1 MQNTQSTHW
10 KAYGFLLLASLLWAG
25 NTILGRG
32 LATQINPLALS
43 FWRWYLALSC
53 ILVITARHLPAHWP
67 EIKARWKT
75 LVALSIFG
83 VVGYNAF
90 QYWSLQYSPAINIAL
105 VASAIPVVILPL
117 SVLVLG
123 VRPGWRAW
131 LGVAISLSGVLL
143 VIARGDAQRLAS
155 LSISQGDGIM
165 FIAVLSWGVYTMIL
179 RKYPLNMPTL
189 VSLTL
194 QITLGTLILLPGY
207 LLERHFTGDFT
218 VQPQLLGAL
227 FYLAICPSILSYM
240 CWDKGV
246 TLIGAPAAGIFI
258 NFIPVFAALL
268 AVLFLGEH
276 FHWYHATGLALL
288 MGGVLLINK
297 K

>member
-1 MQNTQSTHW
+1 M
-10 KAYGFLLLASLLWAG
+10 
-25 NTILGRG
+25 
-32 LATQINPLALS
+32 
-43 FWRWYLALSC
+43 
-53 ILVITARHLPAHWP
+53 VITARHMPAHWP

-75 LVALSIFG
+75 LVALAIFG

-105 VASAIPVVILPL
+105 VASAIPVVILPM

-143 VIARGDAQRLAS
+143 VIARGDAQRFAS

-179 RKYPLNMPTL
+179 RKFPLKMPTL
-189 VSLTL
+189 VSLTV

-218 VQPQLLGAL
+218 VQPQLLAAL